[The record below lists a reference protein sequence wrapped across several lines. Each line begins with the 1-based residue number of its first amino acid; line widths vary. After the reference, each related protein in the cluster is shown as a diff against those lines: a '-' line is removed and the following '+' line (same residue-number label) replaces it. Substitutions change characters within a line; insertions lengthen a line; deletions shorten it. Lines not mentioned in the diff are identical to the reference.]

1 MIKPDFYKNY
11 ITLLQ
16 IFCNISTVRISIR
29 NNIVIGCRVL
39 DVDYV
44 PSKGIDPN
52 KAEKERRNKEVEI
65 TIQRVKN
72 ALEYITGYE
81 IKNNVLELPY
91 DPIKLDEICKI
102 FYHRIDETEDNLNK
116 LHFL

>member
-1 MIKPDFYKNY
+1 M
-11 ITLLQ
+11 
-16 IFCNISTVRISIR
+16 
-29 NNIVIGCRVL
+29 

-116 LHFL
+116 LHFYHIGV